1 MKRCLILLS
10 VIAPIV
16 SAYCQEKLPH
26 EVSLQYVSIL
36 TNYTKEM
43 RSTPIPTR
51 PDFTKPVAVRYEG
64 CGGMVLPEIKLSAE
78 TFTKAGSEVTPVGQ
92 LWMANLSPVNG
103 DKIVPLTSLYMVRIT
118 HNDKD
123 VDAACCALGVRKAN
137 GGLELLIYGKSATP
151 VLSMPLKAISATQL
165 DPIDMSAERT
175 GDNGTIT
182 LSFAGKYQAS
192 FNVRMPQQN

>member
-10 VIAPIV
+10 AIASIA
-16 SAYCQEKLPH
+16 SAFCQEKLPR

-36 TNYTKEM
+36 TNYTKEI
-43 RSTPIPTR
+43 RSTPIPTH

-64 CGGMVLPEIKLSAE
+64 CGGMVLPETKLSAE
-78 TFTKAGSEVTPVGQ
+78 TFTKVGSEVTSVGQ

-103 DKIVPLTSLYMVRIT
+103 DKIVPLTKLHMVRIT
-118 HNDKD
+118 HDDRD
-123 VDAACCALGVRKAN
+123 VDAACCALGVRKAT
-137 GGLELLIYGKSATP
+137 GGLELLIYGKSTTP
-151 VLSMPLKAISATQL
+151 VLSVPLKAISGSQP
-165 DPIDMSAERT
+165 DPIDMIAERS

-192 FNVRMPQQN
+192 FKVRMPEQN

>member
-1 MKRCLILLS
+1 MILGVFAS
-10 VIAPIV
+10 IA
-16 SAYCQEKLPH
+16 SALCQEKLPR

-36 TNYTKEM
+36 TNYAKEI

-64 CGGMVLPEIKLSAE
+64 CGGMVLPETKLNVE
-78 TFTKAGSEVTPVGQ
+78 TFTKVGSEVTPVGQ

-103 DKIVPLTSLYMVRIT
+103 DKIVPVSKLYMVRIT
-118 HNDKD
+118 HGDRD
-123 VDAACCALGVRKAN
+123 MDAACCALGVRKAT

-151 VLSMPLKAISATQL
+151 ILSVPLKTISATQI

-175 GDNGTIT
+175 AGNGTIT

-192 FNVRMPQQN
+192 FNVRMPEQN